1 MAGPVRLPV
10 ELLGEAM
17 NSETTGKIER
27 ATAALARPVRYDGA
41 SILLH
46 WITAALVVILWTL
59 GQTIDWFPK
68 GAPKIDARST
78 HIVLGACLAVV
89 LLIRVAWRASSGRS
103 LPSADSGW
111 LGVAAKAV
119 HYGLYVL
126 LGATVVLGIFN
137 AWQRG
142 DVLFNVYTIPQLVP
156 GDVALRRTLAGL
168 HGDFADVVLIV
179 AGLHAAAAL
188 AHHYLL
194 RDSVL
199 RRMLP

>member
-1 MAGPVRLPV
+1 MQ
-10 ELLGEAM
+10 
-17 NSETTGKIER
+17 TTP
-27 ATAALARPVRYDGA
+27 TRYDRF

-46 WITAALVVILWTL
+46 WLTAALVAVLWTL
-59 GQTIDWFPK
+59 GQTIDFFPK
-68 GAPKIDARST
+68 GAPKIDARSM
-78 HIVLGACLAVV
+78 HILLGVTLGLV
-89 LLIRVAWRASSGRS
+89 LLVRVLWRASAGRS
-103 LPSADSGW
+103 LPRADSGW
-111 LGVAAKAV
+111 IGVVAKLV

-126 LGATVVLGIFN
+126 VAVTVALGLFN

-142 DVLFNVYTIPQLVP
+142 DVLFNLYRIAPLVP
-156 GDVALRRTLAGL
+156 GDVALRRTLGWL
-168 HGDFADVVLIV
+168 HGDFADLVLIV

>member
-1 MAGPVRLPV
+1 MQAGT
-10 ELLGEAM
+10 
-17 NSETTGKIER
+17 SERIEQS
-27 ATAALARPVRYDGA
+27 TAAAAPARYDGV
-41 SILLH
+41 SIGLH
-46 WITAALVVILWTL
+46 WLTAALVVILWTL
-59 GQTIDWFPK
+59 GQTIDFFPK

-78 HIVLGACLAVV
+78 HIVIGALLGLV
-89 LLIRVAWRASSGRS
+89 LLARMLWRASAGRS
-103 LPSADSGW
+103 PPLEDSGW
-111 LGVAAKAV
+111 LGVVAKVV

-126 LGATVVLGIFN
+126 LALTVLLGIFN

-142 DVLFNVYTIPQLVP
+142 DVLFNLYRIPQLVP
-156 GDVALRRTLAGL
+156 GDVSLRKTLGWL
-168 HGDFADVVLIV
+168 HGDCADLVLIV

>member
-1 MAGPVRLPV
+1 MQVQTSRALEPGTPMAVQAAAPEP
-10 ELLGEAM
+10 
-17 NSETTGKIER
+17 
-27 ATAALARPVRYDGA
+27 ATRYDGA

-68 GAPKIDARST
+68 GAPKIDARSV
-78 HIVLGACLAVV
+78 HILLGATLGIVIIV
-89 LLIRVAWRASSGRS
+89 RIAWRAGAGRR
-103 LPSADSGW
+103 LPPADRGW
-111 LGVAAKAV
+111 PGLAAKAV
-119 HYGLYVL
+119 HYGLYGL
-126 LGATVVLGIFN
+126 LAATVVLGVLN

-142 DVLFNVYTIPQLVP
+142 DVLFNVYTIPHLVP
-156 GDVALRRTLAGL
+156 GDVALRRTLEGL
-168 HGDFADVVLIV
+168 HGDCADIVVIV

-194 RDSVL
+194 RDRVL

>member
-1 MAGPVRLPV
+1 MT
-10 ELLGEAM
+10 
-17 NSETTGKIER
+17 SETTQTLEQ
-27 ATAALARPVRYDGA
+27 ATAAIGTPARYDGL

-46 WITAALVVILWTL
+46 WITAALVVALWVL

-78 HIVLGACLAVV
+78 HFLLGITLGVV
-89 LLIRVAWRASSGRS
+89 LLGRIAWRATAGRS
-103 LPSADSGW
+103 LPLADKGW
-111 LGVAAKAV
+111 AGITAKTV
-119 HYGLYVL
+119 HYGLYL
-126 LGATVVLGIFN
+126 LVAATVVLGIFN

-142 DVLFNVYTIPQLVP
+142 DVVFNLFTIPKMIP
-156 GDVALRRTLAGL
+156 GDLALKHTLEEL

-188 AHHYLL
+188 VHHYLL

>member
-1 MAGPVRLPV
+1 MQAEVSRKNEAAAAAAGP
-10 ELLGEAM
+10 
-17 NSETTGKIER
+17 R
-27 ATAALARPVRYDGA
+27 AAATPATRYDGF

-46 WITAALVVILWTL
+46 WLTAALVIILWTL

-78 HIVLGACLAVV
+78 HIALGATLGIV
-89 LLIRVAWRASSGRS
+89 LMVRLLWRASGGRKLS
-103 LPSADSGW
+103 PADPGW
-111 LGVAAKAV
+111 LGVIARRV
-119 HYGLYVL
+119 HCGLYFL
-126 LGATVVLGIFN
+126 LAATVALGILN

-142 DVLFNVYTIPQLVP
+142 DVLFNVYTIPRLVP
-156 GDVALRRTLAGL
+156 GDLALKKTLEAV
-168 HGDFADVVLIV
+168 HADCADIVVIV

-194 RDSVL
+194 RDRVL